1 MKRKTF
7 CTVYSL
13 LFFVFQIYA
22 EKTINYC
29 EFTEIEN
36 INNVIVTKR
45 KLNENQQDIAIRLN
59 EKQQKE
65 FLDRIKIL
73 KQQKYIKVLL
83 KYEVSIFYDNNKTN
97 IFFINGRVI
106 KKQDGTTYI
115 IDNNITLFLNSLF
128 TKDDVSNNYKEKIIE
143 TQNRRILVYQANYS
157 RKDLVHINGVTSN
170 ANPAG
175 VYDLTW
181 KIGREL
187 IDAQD
192 SFFKK
197 KYLKNYIERE
207 KLKEIADLY
216 INEIYK
222 PDNPLIYSYYELHPL
237 DEKKEKWIIYFIYV
251 IKEHRGKRKYWDE
264 VVFMLPD
271 GTIVIS
277 DNNYEHIQF

>member
-1 MKRKTF
+1 MERKTF
-7 CTVYSL
+7 YTISFL

-22 EKTINYC
+22 ERTINYC

-36 INNVIVTKR
+36 INDVIVTKR
-45 KLNENQQDIAIRLN
+45 KLNGNQQDIAIRLN

-83 KYEVSIFYDNNKTN
+83 EYEVSIFYDNNKTN

-128 TKDDVSNNYKEKIIE
+128 MEDDVSNNYKEKLIE
-143 TQNRRILVYQANYS
+143 TENRRIHVYQANYS
-157 RKDLVHINGVTSN
+157 RKNLVHINGVTSN

-181 KIGREL
+181 KIGQEL

-197 KYLKNYIERE
+197 KYLKNYIKRE

-222 PDNPLIYSYYELHPL
+222 SNNL
-237 DEKKEKWIIYFIYV
+237 FI
-251 IKEHRGKRKYWDE
+251 
-264 VVFMLPD
+264 L
-271 GTIVIS
+271 
-277 DNNYEHIQF
+277 